1 MSEDEMK
8 KKEDEEK
15 KKRQKLDVLVTT
27 FIEVEIYASAY
38 FSEHLFH
45 LTNTHTFRFNTHD

>member
-1 MSEDEMK
+1 MSEDERK

-38 FSEHLFH
+38 FSEHLY
-45 LTNTHTFRFNTHD
+45 